1 MKAPLVAAA
10 LVAAACGDSTEGA
23 NGLIDFSARDCGLAA
38 CTFDDGIAADSTL
51 TVDIAAADSDVSLD
65 GVDLEV
71 DGAGVTQDGATCFT
85 VEFGDEGSVALRVVD
100 ADGEELDHLDV
111 LVETADELSLELD
124 DGDAGGPDEGGA
136 HDETW
141 TLGAG
146 DAASFYLR
154 PLTFTGGALMG
165 RFDYT
170 QISTSSELEAEI
182 NADVADGH
190 FEVSLEE
197 TGEHWTV
204 IRNSHL
210 ADVDVLFVVE

>member
-1 MKAPLVAAA
+1 MRLLA
-10 LVAAACGDSTEGA
+10 LLALLAAACGDSTEGA
-23 NGLIDFSARDCGLAA
+23 NGLIDFTARDCGRPA
-38 CTFDDGIAADSTL
+38 CTFDEDIAADSTL
-51 TVDIAAADSDVSLD
+51 TVDLSPADSDVSLD
-65 GVDLEV
+65 EVDLDVE
-71 DGAGVTQDGATCFT
+71 GAGVTRQDATSFE
-85 VEFGDEGSVALRVVD
+85 VEFGDEGAVALVVVGP
-100 ADGEELDHLDV
+100 DGEELDHLDV
-111 LVETADELSLELD
+111 QVASADELSLELD

-141 TLGAG
+141 TLAAD
-146 DAASFYLR
+146 DAASFYVT
-154 PLTFTGGALMG
+154 PLDLAGTPLMG

-170 QISTSSELEAEI
+170 QISTSPELEAEI